1 MGAEPDAPH
10 LIFVGLAGSG
20 KSSVGRAVAARL
32 GRQFL
37 DLDAEILRREG
48 VGTVGEIFRGRGE
61 SHFRA
66 LEATLTAEL
75 ARSKGLVV
83 APGGGWIMNQAN
95 VDLVRPVAYLIYLRV
110 SPETALE
117 RIGADRAN
125 RPLLDHPNPVGQL
138 QAQLDTRG
146 PKYEE
151 ADFVIDTETLSE
163 QEVTESVLRRYGAA

>member
-1 MGAEPDAPH
+1 LGAEADAPH

-20 KSSVGRAVAARL
+20 KSSIGRAVAARL
-32 GRQFL
+32 GRPFI
-37 DLDAEILRREG
+37 DLDTEIVRREG
-48 VGTVGEIFRGRGE
+48 VATVGEIFRGRGE
-61 SHFRA
+61 AYFRG

-95 VDLVRPVAYLIYLRV
+95 VDLVRPVAYIIYLQV
-110 SPETALE
+110 SPETALG

-138 QAQLDTRG
+138 QSQLGIRG
-146 PKYEE
+146 SKYEE